1 MGRQGVERQTSKDI
15 TSAVAQKEQTSTF
28 NFFNLPRE
36 LRDSIY
42 DESLIFKRKFEDQ
55 SGVRLRGRRLVQI
68 HLLLI
73 NRQFRDEYL
82 ERAEKKTCLV
92 IVDRDRYHGEPL
104 KLPAIMKY
112 TRKLEL
118 HLALACDVP
127 DHIVSRCK
135 VTQEVRMHRKWIGNL
150 CDQMQHL
157 ESVKINVLIDAHEHV
172 TECEKSILEEE
183 YRFTNLENLT
193 SLEIFHCDYY
203 VGHKGTTCAWNFSR
217 ARKVVM
223 RWSAERG
230 ELERVKQVGEA
241 CASGC

>member
-1 MGRQGVERQTSKDI
+1 MGRQGAEQQTSKDI
-15 TSAVAQKEQTSTF
+15 TSVSTQKKQTSTF

-55 SGVRLRGRRLVQI
+55 SGVRIRGRRLVQI

-92 IVDRDRYHGEPL
+92 IVDRDRYHGESL

-127 DHIVSRCK
+127 DHILSRCK

-150 CDQMQHL
+150 CDQMKHL
-157 ESVKINVLIDAHEHV
+157 ESVKIHVLIDAHEHV
-172 TECEKSILEEE
+172 TECEGHILKEQ

-217 ARKVVM
+217 PRKVVM
-223 RWSAERG
+223 RWSAEKG
-230 ELERVKQVGEA
+230 ELERVKQV
-241 CASGC
+241 